1 MCLVNWNTDQ
11 SFSDSRTRLPSLY
24 SDLTVQKTSN
34 PEGYA
39 ANVTAWESALTRAA
53 LAGKLPVEQR
63 LILQTSEDLLNAL
76 ASPQYGRPSG
86 LGCVL
91 DDAVRHG
98 KMIDLKDFLTS
109 DKSIYNRSWL
119 PSPWAI
125 LRWSLRQVGIVGAHS
140 YEAPGG
146 RLRNGS
152 LVLVPALEEIY
163 KKMQPVRDRHTQSL
177 TDRILSR
184 ELLTMEL
191 NDLVPGDTP
200 LSEEDVNVVLRF
212 LARDKQVLNYDAT
225 TIKFKAPSA
234 SVPEPITHE
243 DRSIA
248 SLKTL
253 ITNLTAQID
262 NLTARVSVLHNS
274 AQQAVKAGNKTSALS
289 ALRSKKLAERSL
301 QSRVNTMHQL
311 EEVYGKIQAA
321 ADQVEVVAAMEAS
334 AGVLKTLN
342 KQVGGVE
349 KVEDVLES
357 LREEMGKVDEVTG
370 VIAEPLD
377 GKAVLDEGEVDE
389 ELESMEREER
399 IKQEEKEREVKKQ
412 IEAQEAEATRRR
424 LAELDQ
430 VQAAQAESQPQ
441 ARERPRNDQENVPMC
456 DAALEQSLSSSM
468 EKLRKLDIDEVQQQP
483 NQDDQNRLEAVR
495 QAQHNEQQERI
506 MEETS

>member
-1 MCLVNWNTDQ
+1 MCLLSWATDQ
-11 SFSDSRTRLPSLY
+11 SFSISRTRLPSLY

-53 LAGKLPVEQR
+53 LAGKLPIEQR

-98 KMIDLKDFLTS
+98 KMIDLKDFLIS

-163 KKMQPVRDRHTQSL
+163 RKMQAVRDRHTQSL

-184 ELLTMEL
+184 ELFLKEL
-191 NDLVPGDTP
+191 NDLVPGDAP
-200 LSEEDVNVVLRF
+200 LSEEDVNVLLRF
-212 LARDKQVLNYDAT
+212 LARDKQVLSCDAT
-225 TIKFKAPSA
+225 TIKFKAPGA
-234 SVPEPITHE
+234 SLPEPITHE

-262 NLTARVSVLHNS
+262 NLTARVSVLQNT

-301 QSRVNTMHQL
+301 QSRVDTIHQL

-389 ELESMEREER
+389 ELESMEREES
-399 IKQEEKEREVKKQ
+399 IKKQEKEREVKKR

-430 VQAAQAESQPQ
+430 MQATQAESQRQ
-441 ARERPRNDQENVPMC
+441 EKERPRDDQENVPMS

-468 EKLRKLDIDEVQQQP
+468 EKLRRLDIDDLQQQP
-483 NQDDQNRLEAVR
+483 NQDQNQNQMLQ
-495 QAQHNEQQERI
+495 QAQQNKQHERV
-506 MEETS
+506 MEGTS